1 MVALSIMVI
10 GKQSAKYKVFRTTKI
25 CIITYLNSTRS
36 LYQYSVDSA
45 GRFISHCTQSSQV
58 TPTPSF

>member
-1 MVALSIMVI
+1 MVI
-10 GKQSAKYKVFRTTKI
+10 GKQSDKYKVFRTTKI

-58 TPTPSF
+58 